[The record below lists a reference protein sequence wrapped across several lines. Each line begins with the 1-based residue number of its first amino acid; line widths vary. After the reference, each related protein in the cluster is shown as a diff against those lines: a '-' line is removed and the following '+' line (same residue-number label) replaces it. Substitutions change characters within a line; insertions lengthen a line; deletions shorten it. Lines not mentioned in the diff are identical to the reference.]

1 MMEVEERREWH
12 KNNREDEYTKRL
24 KHIVYCQNN
33 KLVYKNNY
41 ELVMG
46 ESFKEH
52 YYKKADVLKMPRHN
66 GGHLNGKK
74 IL

>member
-1 MMEVEERREWH
+1 MEVEERREWH
-12 KNNREDEYTKRL
+12 KNHREDEYTKKQ
-24 KHIVYCQNN
+24 KHIEYCKKN
-33 KLVYKNNY
+33 KLVYKNNF

-46 ESFKEH
+46 ECFKEH

-66 GGHLNGKK
+66 GGQLNGNK